1 MEILSRPLFFCQVY
15 HDGGLVDADYIFWSS
30 SVAIESVLESAI
42 FKAGGILESNYGKLQ
57 KVGWERSSRTDKGVG
72 LNSLTS

>member
-1 MEILSRPLFFCQVY
+1 
-15 HDGGLVDADYIFWSS
+15 VDADYIFWSS